1 MPFSINR
8 RRVLQFAAV
17 YCVVP
22 LAPAFAA
29 RPKPPF
35 NIFFDFESAELSPAA
50 AEVAD
55 ALAREILPSARV
67 TLFGNADTAEAR
79 PDRLS
84 YARGNEV
91 LKHFLRKPS
100 LMKVRFNV
108 VTKGASAPLV
118 QTGPNTKEP
127 QNRRV
132 EVIIE

>member
-1 MPFSINR
+1 MQYSPNR
-8 RRVLQFAAV
+8 RSVLQFAAAFSLV
-17 YCVVP
+17 S
-22 LAPAFAA
+22 LSPAFAA

-35 NIFFDFESAELSPAA
+35 NVFFDFESTELSPAA
-50 AEVAD
+50 LEVVD

-67 TLFGNADTAEAR
+67 TLSGNADTAEAK

-84 YARGNEV
+84 YARSNEV

-108 VTKGASAPLV
+108 ITNGILSPLV
-118 QTGPNTKEP
+118 QTGPNIREP

-132 EVIIE
+132 EVTIT